1 MRGNSGQPPSIF
13 LNLMPISPLLSEM
26 STVQLNNLNK
36 KYSDVEA
43 LKQFTLE
50 IQSGELFTLLGPSGC
65 GKTTLLRTI
74 AGFNRQDSG
83 TIKIDGKAIDS
94 LPAYRRDIG
103 MVFQDYAIFPHMS
116 VGDNIAFGLKNREV
130 SRQEMKSRVADALET
145 VQLSGLEKRMPNEL
159 SGGQQQRVGLA
170 RAMVIQPKIL
180 LMDEPLSNLD
190 AKLRIELR
198 EDIRQIQKD
207 LGTTTI
213 YVTHDQEE
221 ALVISDRLCIMRSG
235 QMVQV
240 GTPWEIY
247 KKPVDHFVASFVG
260 NMIFLQWPFAGLEH
274 QDLNVHREIK
284 SLSGTSIKGS
294 ESEKLLVGIR
304 PEDVVISNSTSEVEG
319 PMINLS
325 GIVEKISFSGREAQ
339 FHVKL
344 IDGNMII
351 ANVTCPDGRFL
362 DEIGKTVLLELP
374 HKAIMFFNNAS
385 GLRC

>member
-1 MRGNSGQPPSIF
+1 
-13 LNLMPISPLLSEM
+13 M
-26 STVQLNNLNK
+26 STVQLSNLNK

-83 TIKIDGKAIDS
+83 TIKIDGIEIDS

-116 VGDNIAFGLKNREV
+116 VGDNIAFGLRNRKV
-130 SRQEMKSRVADALET
+130 SRQKIKSRVADALET

-170 RAMVIQPKIL
+170 RALVIEPKIL

-190 AKLRIELR
+190 AKLRVELR

-207 LGTTTI
+207 LRTTTI

-235 QMVQV
+235 QMVQA

-260 NMIFLQWPFAGLEH
+260 NMILLPWPFAGLEY
-274 QDLNVHREIK
+274 QDLNRLKGVD
-284 SLSGTSIKGS
+284 SSSVTSFKGS

-304 PEDVVISNSTSEVEG
+304 PEDVVISSRKFEADAPV
-319 PMINLS
+319 INLT

-339 FHVKL
+339 YHVKL
-344 IDGNMII
+344 IDGNIII
-351 ANVTCPDGRFL
+351 ANVARPDGNFL
-362 DEIGKTVLLELP
+362 EEIGNTVFLELP
-374 HKAIMFFNNAS
+374 HKAIMFFNNTS

>member
-1 MRGNSGQPPSIF
+1 
-13 LNLMPISPLLSEM
+13 M

-83 TIKIDGKAIDS
+83 TIKIDGIAIDS

-274 QDLNVHREIK
+274 QDLNVHREID

-304 PEDVVISNSTSEVEG
+304 PEDVVISNRTSEVEG
-319 PMINLS
+319 PVINLS
-325 GIVEKISFSGREAQ
+325 GTVEKISFSGREAQ

-351 ANVTCPDGRFL
+351 ANVTRPDGGFL
-362 DEIGKTVLLELP
+362 DEIGKNVLLKLP
-374 HKAIMFFNNAS
+374 HKAIMFFNNTS

>member
-1 MRGNSGQPPSIF
+1 
-13 LNLMPISPLLSEM
+13 M

-43 LKQFTLE
+43 LKQFSLE

-83 TIKIDGKAIDS
+83 TINIDGIGIDN
-94 LPAYRRDIG
+94 LPAFRRDIG

-116 VGDNIAFGLKNREV
+116 VGDNIAFGLRNRDV
-130 SRQEMKSRVADALET
+130 SRQEIKSRVADALET
-145 VQLSGLEKRMPNEL
+145 VQLLGLEKRMPNEL

-170 RAMVIQPKIL
+170 RALVIQPKIL

-198 EDIRQIQKD
+198 EDIRKIQKK

-247 KKPVDHFVASFVG
+247 KKPADHFVASFVG
-260 NMIFLQWPFAGLEH
+260 NMNFLPWPFAGLDFH
-274 QDLNVHREIK
+274 DLKVPTVIEDLPAKTNV
-284 SLSGTSIKGS
+284 GN
-294 ESEKLLVGIR
+294 ESEKLIVGIR
-304 PEDVVISNSTSEVEG
+304 PEDVLISNSTAKVKSQVIHLKG
-319 PMINLS
+319 TIKN
-325 GIVEKISFSGREAQ
+325 ISFSGREAQ
-339 FHVKL
+339 IHVKL
-344 IDGNMII
+344 IDGNQLVAHI
-351 ANVTCPDGRFL
+351 TRPGERLL
-362 DEIGKTVLLELP
+362 DEIGKTVQLELP
-374 HKAIMFFNNAS
+374 HKSIMFFNNKS
-385 GLRC
+385 GLRR

>member
-1 MRGNSGQPPSIF
+1 
-13 LNLMPISPLLSEM
+13 M
-26 STVQLNNLNK
+26 SKVQLINLK
-36 KYSDVEA
+36 KRYSEVEA

-83 TIKIDGKAIDS
+83 NIVIDGLEIDN

-116 VGDNIAFGLKNREV
+116 VEDNIAFGLRNREV
-130 SRQEMKSRVADALET
+130 SGQEMKTRVSKALET

-170 RAMVIQPKIL
+170 RSLVIQPKIL

-198 EDIRQIQKD
+198 EDIRQIQKN

-221 ALVISDRLCIMRSG
+221 ALVISDRICIMRSG

-247 KKPVDHFVASFVG
+247 NKPVDHFVASFVG
-260 NMIFLQWPFAGLEH
+260 NMIFLPWPLAGMKD
-274 QDLNVHREIK
+274 QDLDKLREIE
-284 SLSGTSIKGS
+284 SFSGLNIDVGGNDKYQI
-294 ESEKLLVGIR
+294 GIR
-304 PEDVVISNSTSEVEG
+304 PEEVVISKQNSELDSNA
-319 PMINLS
+319 ISLS

-339 FHVKL
+339 LHVKL
-344 IDGNMII
+344 IDGNMIM
-351 ANVTCPDGRFL
+351 ANISRPDESFL
-362 DEIGKTVLLELP
+362 EEVGKTVYLELP
-374 HKAIMFFNNAS
+374 YKAVMFFEKDS

>member
-1 MRGNSGQPPSIF
+1 
-13 LNLMPISPLLSEM
+13 M
-26 STVQLNNLNK
+26 SKVQLINLK
-36 KYSDVEA
+36 KRYSEVEA

-83 TIKIDGKAIDS
+83 NIVIDGLEIDN

-116 VGDNIAFGLKNREV
+116 VEDNIAFGLRNREV
-130 SRQEMKSRVADALET
+130 SGQEMKTRVSKALET

-170 RAMVIQPKIL
+170 RSLVIQPKIL

-198 EDIRQIQKD
+198 EDIRQIQKN

-221 ALVISDRLCIMRSG
+221 ALVISDRICIMRSG

-247 KKPVDHFVASFVG
+247 NKPVDHFVASFVG
-260 NMIFLQWPFAGLEH
+260 NMIFLPWPLAGMKD
-274 QDLNVHREIK
+274 QDLDKLREIE
-284 SLSGTSIKGS
+284 SFSGLNIDVGGNDKYQI
-294 ESEKLLVGIR
+294 GIR
-304 PEDVVISNSTSEVEG
+304 PEEVVISKQNSELDSNA
-319 PMINLS
+319 ISLS

-339 FHVKL
+339 LHVKL
-344 IDGNMII
+344 IDGNMIM
-351 ANVTCPDGRFL
+351 ANISSPDERFL
-362 DEIGKTVLLELP
+362 EEVGKTVYLELP
-374 HKAIMFFNNAS
+374 YKAVMFFEKDS

>member
-1 MRGNSGQPPSIF
+1 MIDG
-13 LNLMPISPLLSEM
+13 
-26 STVQLNNLNK
+26 
-36 KYSDVEA
+36 
-43 LKQFTLE
+43 LE
-50 IQSGELFTLLGPSGC
+50 ID
-65 GKTTLLRTI
+65 
-74 AGFNRQDSG
+74 N
-83 TIKIDGKAIDS
+83 

-116 VGDNIAFGLKNREV
+116 VEDNIAFGLRNREV
-130 SRQEMKSRVADALET
+130 SGQEMKTRVSKALET

-170 RAMVIQPKIL
+170 RSLVIQPKIL

-198 EDIRQIQKD
+198 EDIRQIQKN

-221 ALVISDRLCIMRSG
+221 ALVISDRICIMRSG

-247 KKPVDHFVASFVG
+247 NKPVDHFVASFVG
-260 NMIFLQWPFAGLEH
+260 NMIFLPWPLAGIKD
-274 QDLNVHREIK
+274 QDLDKLREIE
-284 SLSGTSIKGS
+284 SFSGLNID
-294 ESEKLLVGIR
+294 VGGNDKYQISIR
-304 PEDVVISNSTSEVEG
+304 PEEVVISKQNSELDSNA
-319 PMINLS
+319 ISLS

-339 FHVKL
+339 LHVKL
-344 IDGNMII
+344 IDGNMIM
-351 ANVTCPDGRFL
+351 ANISSPDESFL
-362 DEIGKTVLLELP
+362 EEVGKTVYLELP
-374 HKAIMFFNNAS
+374 YKAVMFFEKDS

>member
-1 MRGNSGQPPSIF
+1 
-13 LNLMPISPLLSEM
+13 M
-26 STVQLNNLNK
+26 SKVQLSNLNK

-83 TIKIDGKAIDS
+83 TIKIDGIEIDS

-116 VGDNIAFGLKNREV
+116 VGDNIAFGLRNRKV
-130 SRQEMKSRVADALET
+130 SRQKIKSRVADALET

-170 RAMVIQPKIL
+170 RALVIEPKIL

-190 AKLRIELR
+190 AKLRVELR

-260 NMIFLQWPFAGLEH
+260 NMILLQWPFAGLEY
-274 QDLNVHREIK
+274 QDLNRLRGVD
-284 SLSGTSIKGS
+284 SSSVTSIKGS

-304 PEDVVISNSTSEVEG
+304 PEDVVISSRKFEADA
-319 PMINLS
+319 PMINLT

-339 FHVKL
+339 YHVKL
-344 IDGNMII
+344 IDGNIII
-351 ANVTCPDGRFL
+351 ANVARPDGNFL
-362 DEIGKTVLLELP
+362 DEIGKTVFLELP
-374 HKAIMFFNNAS
+374 HKAIMFFNNTS

>member
-1 MRGNSGQPPSIF
+1 
-13 LNLMPISPLLSEM
+13 M
-26 STVQLNNLNK
+26 STVQLKNLSKTFLN
-36 KYSDVEA
+36 VEA
-43 LKQFTLE
+43 LKQFSLE
-50 IQSGELFTLLGPSGC
+50 IQTGELFTLLGPSGC

-83 TIKIDGKAIDS
+83 TINIDNVGIDN

-116 VGDNIAFGLKNREV
+116 VGENIAFGLRNRRVTRHELK
-130 SRQEMKSRVADALET
+130 RRVAEALDT
-145 VQLSGLEKRMPNEL
+145 VQLSGLDKRMPNEL

-170 RAMVIQPKIL
+170 RALVIQPKIL

-198 EDIRQIQKD
+198 EDIRNIQKK

-260 NMIFLQWPFAGLEH
+260 NMNFLPWPFAGLEH
-274 QDLNVHREIK
+274 QDLNVNEMIK
-284 SLSGTSIKGS
+284 RSPSSDFNGNNSKN
-294 ESEKLLVGIR
+294 LLVGIR
-304 PEDVVISNSTSEVEG
+304 PEDVVIYNNSSNVEG
-319 PMINLS
+319 HVLHLS
-325 GIVEKISFSGREAQ
+325 GIVEKTSFSGREAQ
-339 FHVKL
+339 YHVKL
-344 IDGNMII
+344 IDGSLLNV
-351 ANVTCPDGRFL
+351 NVTRPVERFL
-362 DEIGKTVLLELP
+362 DEIGKTVILGLP
-374 HKAIMFFNNAS
+374 HNSIFFFNSTS
-385 GLRC
+385 GLRY

>member
-1 MRGNSGQPPSIF
+1 
-13 LNLMPISPLLSEM
+13 M
-26 STVQLNNLNK
+26 SKVQLNNLKK

-43 LKQFTLE
+43 LKKLSLE
-50 IQSGELFTLLGPSGC
+50 INSGELFTLLGPSGC

-83 TIKIDGKAIDS
+83 SIKVDGVEIDN
-94 LPAYRRDIG
+94 LPAYNRDIG

-116 VGDNIAFGLKNREV
+116 VEDNIAFGLRNRKV
-130 SRQEMKSRVADALET
+130 SKHEIKIRVSDALDT
-145 VQLSGLEKRMPNEL
+145 VQLSGLGKRMPKEL

-170 RAMVIQPKIL
+170 RALVIQPKIL

-198 EDIRQIQKD
+198 EDIRQIQKN

-221 ALVISDRLCIMRSG
+221 ALVISDRICIMNEG

-247 KKPVDHFVASFVG
+247 KRPKDLFVASFIG
-260 NMIFLQWPFAGLEH
+260 SMIFLPWPLEGMKGKNLEKLM
-274 QDLNVHREIK
+274 QIE
-284 SLSGTSIKGS
+284 SLSSLKINPSDRDKFQI
-294 ESEKLLVGIR
+294 GIR
-304 PEDVVISNSTSEVEG
+304 PEEVFISNQDSILDDNI
-319 PMINLS
+319 INLT
-325 GIVEKISFSGREAQ
+325 GVVEKISFSGREAQ
-339 FHVKL
+339 LYIKL
-344 IDGNMII
+344 INGDFIM
-351 ANVTCPDGRFL
+351 ANVARPEETIL
-362 DEIGKTVLLELP
+362 EEAGKTVNLKLS
-374 HKAIMFFNNAS
+374 HNSIMFFNKDN

>member
-1 MRGNSGQPPSIF
+1 
-13 LNLMPISPLLSEM
+13 M
-26 STVQLNNLNK
+26 SKVQLNNLK
-36 KYSDVEA
+36 KNYSEVEA

-74 AGFNRQDSG
+74 AGFNKQDSG
-83 TIKIDGKAIDS
+83 TIMVDGVEIDNF
-94 LPAYRRDIG
+94 PAYRRDIG

-116 VGDNIAFGLKNREV
+116 VEDNIAFGLRNRGVSRHGIKNRV
-130 SRQEMKSRVADALET
+130 SDALET
-145 VQLSGLEKRMPNEL
+145 VQLSGLEKRMPKEL

-170 RAMVIQPKIL
+170 RALVIQPKIL

-247 KKPVDHFVASFVG
+247 KKPADHFVASFVG
-260 NMIFLQWPFAGLEH
+260 NMIFLPWPLAGMKDHNSEKI
-274 QDLNVHREIK
+274 REIE
-284 SLSGTSIKGS
+284 SLSGLNINASDNDKFQI
-294 ESEKLLVGIR
+294 GIR
-304 PEDVVISNSTSEVEG
+304 PEEVVISNQTSVLDG
-319 PMINLS
+319 NVISLS
-325 GIVEKISFSGREAQ
+325 GIVENISFSGREAQ
-339 FHVKL
+339 LHIKL
-344 IDGNMII
+344 IDGNMLM
-351 ANVTCPDGRFL
+351 ANISRPDETFL
-362 DEIGKTVLLELP
+362 EEVGKTVYLELP
-374 HKAIMFFNNAS
+374 QKAIMFFNKDN